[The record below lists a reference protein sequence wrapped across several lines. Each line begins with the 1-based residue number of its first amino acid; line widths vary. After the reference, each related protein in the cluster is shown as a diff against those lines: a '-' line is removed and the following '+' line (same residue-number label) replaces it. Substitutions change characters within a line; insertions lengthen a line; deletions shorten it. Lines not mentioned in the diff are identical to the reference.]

1 MASFDDRERRAAELA
16 AYQALWNLWRCPS
29 RSAPTTENWKTA
41 CRMLQ
46 TYYTV
51 TKARQDRAACEMRI
65 HYLQV
70 VEPLPQLADFVPP
83 PHYYGV
89 ADAQHQLAQV
99 RHQYQLA
106 RLRHPVRDAQRLKE
120 LETTK
125 ALYTA
130 MQVADAR
137 ERAAE
142 TTRRREWQRSRWPK
156 DVVLDREIYDLDGI
170 AAQVERQNANIESR
184 VAALRELLRTG
195 LRRLTGE
202 VDAPP
207 PDPGDGGDIAA
218 RVEAA
223 LSAIPLPPNIASAVT
238 VGYSQSRRQLVIEYQ
253 LPGVEVVPKV
263 KAYRHVKA
271 RDTVVA
277 TARPAG
283 QVKALYASII
293 AQLTLLAL
301 AAAFAVDATHLL
313 DAVIFDGVIDRV
325 DPSTG
330 QAGRPCLISVR
341 ADAGTFAALD
351 LSSSDPFVLL
361 QRLSAKMSPN
371 PTDCVPVRPLP
382 Q

>member
-106 RLRHPVRDAQRLKE
+106 RLRHPVRDQQRRKE

-130 MQVADAR
+130 MQLAEAR

-170 AAQVERQNANIESR
+170 AAQVERQNANIASR
-184 VAALRELLRTG
+184 VAALRQLLRAG
-195 LRRLTGE
+195 LGWL
-202 VDAPP
+202 A
-207 PDPGDGGDIAA
+207 GDVTIPRGAA
-218 RVEAA
+218 HNADVAGRVETA
-223 LSAIPLPPNIASAVT
+223 LAAIPLPPNIVPAVT
-238 VGYSQSRRQLVIEYQ
+238 VSYSQPRRQLTVEYQ
-253 LPGVEVVPKV
+253 LPGADVVPKV

-293 AQLTLLAL
+293 AQLTVLAL
-301 AAAFAVDATHLL
+301 ATAFAVDDTRCF
-313 DAVIFDGVIDRV
+313 DVVIFDGVIETI

-330 QAGRPCLISVR
+330 ESQRPCLVSVR
-341 ADAGTFAALD
+341 ADAGGFAALD
-351 LSSSDPFVLL
+351 LSSSDPFVIL
-361 QRLSAKMSPN
+361 QRLSARMSPN
-371 PTDCVPVRPLP
+371 PTECVPVRSLA

>member
-29 RSAPTTENWKTA
+29 RSAATLENWKTA

-46 TYYTV
+46 THYTV
-51 TKARQDRAACEMRI
+51 TKARQDRAACQMRI

-70 VEPLPQLADFVPP
+70 AEPPPRLADFAPP

-106 RLRHPVRDAQRLKE
+106 RLRHPVRDQQRLKE

-130 MQVADAR
+130 MRLAEAR

-184 VAALRELLRTG
+184 VAALRDLLRTG
-195 LRRLTGE
+195 LRQLAGD
-202 VDAPP
+202 VHAPSEAS
-207 PDPGDGGDIAA
+207 DRADVAA

-223 LSAIPLPPNIASAVT
+223 LTAITLPPNMIPTVFVT
-238 VGYSQSRRQLVIEYQ
+238 YSQPRRQLTIEYQ
-253 LPGVEVVPKV
+253 LPGVDVVPKV
-263 KAYRHVKA
+263 KAYRHVKV

-301 AAAFAVDATHLL
+301 ATAFAADDAHCF
-313 DAVIFDGVIDRV
+313 DVVIFDGVV
-325 DPSTG
+325 DAVD
-330 QAGRPCLISVR
+330 AGTSESSRSCLVSVR
-341 ADAGTFAALD
+341 ADADGFAALD

-361 QRLSAKMSPN
+361 QRLSARMSPN
-371 PTDCVPVRPLP
+371 PTQRVPVRSLT